1 MNEGYIDSILDAF
14 YSLKIEDVPDAVI
27 HQIRRTLLDYIGC
40 TAYSASHKLCEGLK
54 ETVKAISK
62 EGESYVWGDSDRLC
76 AEGAAFINAART
88 SNIELDDV
96 SGMGA
101 SVHPGVYVWSTLFAT
116 YELYKPSKE
125 TVIKAVL
132 LGYEL
137 CLRMGLKST
146 ERVRELGLH
155 GPGLNGAFA
164 SLAVAGIVAGLTK
177 DEMKNAIG
185 IAGSLLPL
193 CPFISFTSGTDSK
206 DFYGG
211 WPCYLGLVAVNAA
224 RHQLTG
230 PFDILSG
237 KKSLISIYS
246 GKEPDAMLG
255 KDFLIMKIVFKEFSS
270 CASVHPAASAVKAIL
285 KENSFTLDDISHITV
300 ETYPY
305 SYELNSGVTLPLN
318 VSSARLYLPYAIS
331 TALHTGALMP
341 DAFTDD
347 MVKSSEYLSL
357 MDKIEV
363 INHTEYGNSSF
374 SIRGSIVRIELKD
387 GRVLEKEAIGSEWS
401 KGVSDD
407 MLKEKFEALASCFD
421 SDNQKDIEDKAFS
434 FDGDLTPFIALLK
447 TL

>member
-14 YSLKIEDVPDAVI
+14 YSLKVEDIPADVM
-27 HQIRRTLLDYIGC
+27 HQIRRTLIDYLGC
-40 TAYSASHKLCEGLK
+40 TSYSVSHRLCEGLK
-54 ETVKAISK
+54 ETVKSISK
-62 EGESYVWGDSDRLC
+62 AGDSYVWGDCDRLC

-116 YELYKPSKE
+116 YEIYKPSKE
-125 TVIKAVL
+125 TVLKAIL

-224 RHQLTG
+224 AHHLTG
-230 PFDILSG
+230 PYDILSG

-246 GKEPDAMLG
+246 GKEPDEKLG
-255 KDFLIMKIVFKEFSS
+255 KDFLIMRIVFKEFSS

-285 KENSFTLDDISHITV
+285 KENEFDIEDVAHITV

-305 SYELNSGVTLPLN
+305 SYELNSGVSLPLN

-331 TALHTGALMP
+331 VALHTGALMP

-347 MVKSSEYLSL
+347 MVKKGKYLPL
-357 MDKIEV
+357 MDKVEV
-363 INHTEYGNSSF
+363 INHSEYGNSSF
-374 SIRGSIVRIELKD
+374 SVRGSIVRIELKD

-401 KGVSDD
+401 NGVSDA
-407 MLKEKFEALASCFD
+407 MLIEKFEALATCFA
-421 SDNQKDIEDKAFS
+421 SSSQKAIEEKAFS
-434 FDGDLTPFIALLK
+434 FEGDLTPFIALLK

>member
-1 MNEGYIDSILDAF
+1 MNEDYIDNILDAF
-14 YSLKIEDVPDAVI
+14 YSLKVEDVPDDVI
-27 HQIRRTLLDYIGC
+27 HQIRRTLLDYLGC
-40 TAYSASHKLCEGLK
+40 TSYSVSHKLCEGLK
-54 ETVKAISK
+54 ETVKSISK
-62 EGESYVWGDSDRLC
+62 AGDSYVWGDEDRLC
-76 AEGAAFINAART
+76 AEGAAFINAARV

-101 SVHPGVYVWSTLFAT
+101 SVHPGVYVWSTLFAA
-116 YELYKPSKE
+116 YELYNPSKE
-125 TVIKAVL
+125 TVIKAIL

-164 SLAVAGIVAGLTK
+164 SLAVAGMVSGLTK

-224 RHQLTG
+224 KHHLTG
-230 PFDILSG
+230 PYDILSG

-246 GKEPDAMLG
+246 GKEPDAVLG

-270 CASVHPAASAVKAIL
+270 CASVHPAASAVKALL
-285 KENSFTLDDISHITV
+285 KENNFSLDDISHVTV

-305 SYELNSGVTLPLN
+305 SYELNSGVKFPLN

-331 TALHTGALMP
+331 VALHTGSLMP
-341 DAFTDD
+341 DAFTED
-347 MVKSSEYLSL
+347 MVKGGEYLPF
-357 MDKIEV
+357 MDKVEV
-363 INHTEYGNSSF
+363 VNHIEYGNSSF
-374 SIRGSIVRIELKD
+374 SVRGSIVRIELKD
-387 GRVLEKEAIGSEWS
+387 GRIIEKESIGSEWS
-401 KGVSDD
+401 KGVSDE
-407 MLKEKFEALASCFD
+407 MLIGKFEALSSCFD
-421 SDNQKDIEDKAFS
+421 SKTQKELEDKAFK
-434 FDGDLTPFIALLK
+434 FDGNLTQFIALLK